1 MGILEYVVINAK
13 SAANAVGKSATK
25 LYDLSKLKVSAA
37 DLNGDIN
44 KHFEALGR
52 IVYDGKQNGEDNS
65 ALIEDSVKIIKDLY
79 ESLAAINQQID
90 ELKNLVKCLKCGF
103 ENSLGSNYCN
113 CCGAKIEKEPVCGGE
128 AAKTKNEE
136 CDCGQGDSSGEACD
150 DTCDCKKED

>member
-1 MGILEYVVINAK
+1 MGILEDVVINAK

-90 ELKNLVKCLKCGF
+90 ELKNLVKCPKCGF

-128 AAKTKNEE
+128 AAKTKKEE

>member
-1 MGILEYVVINAK
+1 MGILEDVVINAK

-90 ELKNLVKCLKCGF
+90 ELKNLVKCPKCLSLIHIWKKISLRARRRLNG
-103 ENSLGSNYCN
+103 NSGAMALN
-113 CCGAKIEKEPVCGGE
+113 CRSRK
-128 AAKTKNEE
+128 
-136 CDCGQGDSSGEACD
+136 
-150 DTCDCKKED
+150 

>member
-1 MGILEYVVINAK
+1 MGILEDVVINAK

-65 ALIEDSVKIIKDLY
+65 TISPD
-79 ESLAAINQQID
+79 
-90 ELKNLVKCLKCGF
+90 
-103 ENSLGSNYCN
+103 
-113 CCGAKIEKEPVCGGE
+113 
-128 AAKTKNEE
+128 
-136 CDCGQGDSSGEACD
+136 
-150 DTCDCKKED
+150 DCKDVGELEKAIAAVRK

>member
-1 MGILEYVVINAK
+1 MGILEDVVINAK

-90 ELKNLVKCLKCGF
+90 ELKNLVKCPKCGF

-113 CCGAKIEKEPVCGGE
+113 CCGAK
-128 AAKTKNEE
+128 N
-136 CDCGQGDSSGEACD
+136 
-150 DTCDCKKED
+150 

>member
-1 MGILEYVVINAK
+1 MGILEDVVINAK

-44 KHFEALGR
+44 EHFEALGR
-52 IVYDGKQNGEDNS
+52 IVYDGKQNGKDNS

-90 ELKNLVKCLKCGF
+90 ELKNLVKCPKCGF

-113 CCGAKIEKEPVCGGE
+113 CCGAKIAKEPVCGGE
-128 AAKTKNEE
+128 AAKTKIEE

-150 DTCDCKKED
+150 DTCGCKKED

>member
-1 MGILEYVVINAK
+1 MGILEDVVINAK

-90 ELKNLVKCLKCGF
+90 ELVSFHSLVLLHRIF
-103 ENSLGSNYCN
+103 
-113 CCGAKIEKEPVCGGE
+113 
-128 AAKTKNEE
+128 
-136 CDCGQGDSSGEACD
+136 
-150 DTCDCKKED
+150 